1 MRQVIKNLTSALAVM
16 AIAAGSLIFGIAP
29 ANAVGG
35 YYPKGP
41 QLNVP
46 ISAITGGGWKL
57 CWSGLYSDYTSTL
70 AAVRSSCSQ
79 KYLLEAAGQVGA
91 SNYMLAAAGERSA
104 VFNTT
109 ALNGTTLNNGTYWY
123 FNDNSMGFS
132 PNATIDQVSADIFAS
147 NAWDPADM
155 LFRPYDGTEDYRLS
169 WHTSGDNISGGWRAG
184 KVVWLNST
192 SDIGT
197 QGVHGSGSDY
207 IRAIYQSDNPMPKQ
221 VARIDSVSFVDDG
234 TGTGGNLIWTGSFI
248 DAVMFAGDKDI
259 YPGAFNYGAFTT
271 HWNGRVYNLKPA
283 TKYTVSISAV
293 SEDDLGETKSFT
305 FSTPALLPV
314 DANAK
319 GLTVS
324 KDEQSANLLA
334 KLITQ
339 IDLNSFY
346 PGEAN
351 NMKTL
356 LNKFNA
362 LVTSPHRTFI
372 KVPTSRVSK
381 VVANSL
387 TPKSCS
393 VESNGVVRA
402 TSSETCTVSYTVTGA
417 SKAPVTFTKDFNFS
431 KFNAS

>member
-1 MRQVIKNLTSALAVM
+1 MGNKSRINKLIVIALA
-16 AIAAGSLIFGIAP
+16 ASFLNFGGVP
-29 ANAVGG
+29 ANAAGG
-35 YYPKGP
+35 YYPKGI

-57 CWSGLYSDYTSTL
+57 CWSGLYSASSNLD
-70 AAVRSSCSQ
+70 AIKASCSQ
-79 KYLLEAAGQVGA
+79 KYLLEAAGAVGS
-91 SNYMLAAAGERSA
+91 SNYLLAAAGERSA
-104 VFNTT
+104 VFNVTP
-109 ALNGTTLNNGTYWY
+109 LNGTTLNNGTYWY
-123 FNDNSMGFS
+123 FNESSMGFS
-132 PNATIDQVSADIFAS
+132 PNANIDQESADTIAS
-147 NAWDPADM
+147 DAFTETE
-155 LFRPYDGTEDYRLS
+155 LLRPYDGTEDYRLS
-169 WHTSGDNISGGWRAG
+169 WHTSGDNIDRGWRAG

-207 IRAIYQSDNPMPKQ
+207 IRAIYQSENPMPKQ

-259 YPGAFNYGAFTT
+259 YPGAFNYAAFTT

-381 VVANSL
+381 VVAKSL

-402 TSSETCTVSYTVTGA
+402 TSSETCTVSYTLTGA

-431 KFNAS
+431 KFTK